1 MFMVKIKMVMNQPY
15 ELGFKGKGVKN
26 YTYFLFL
33 RLRFSMD
40 KTIVNSDSVSE
51 FIMVIKSASEK
62 RQGHKC

>member
-1 MFMVKIKMVMNQPY
+1 
-15 ELGFKGKGVKN
+15 
-26 YTYFLFL
+26 
-33 RLRFSMD
+33 MD